1 MEANILC
8 IEHSWRHEDN
18 CDPTLKPI
26 LDWLQGSCGTGF
38 EYEHKCTSGN
48 DDLLWEFG
56 QWSSEDHESF
66 PILYLA
72 NYGDYTDLEH
82 FTKCVVSPP
91 MASQLRGS
99 AHPCAIHFGPSHDL
113 TEMANV
119 YGSPRL
125 PSGNTTHQLV
135 DGLFQQILE
144 STGAVSVSG
153 YLSSYLDGEGW
164 LEGAIGD
171 LRLFYNLVHTLS
183 SPKSH
188 ISSALMMQAG
198 KTVTN
203 RNFVMQTPDGRL
215 RPRGRRP
222 VRPSASR

>member
-1 MEANILC
+1 MEANVLC

-26 LDWLQGSCGTGF
+26 LDWLQGSCATGF
-38 EYEHKCTSGN
+38 EYEHKFTSGN
-48 DDLLWEFG
+48 DDLLWELG
-56 QWSSEDHESF
+56 QWSSGYYESF

-72 NYGDYTDLEH
+72 NYGDYSDLEH
-82 FTKCVVSPP
+82 LTKCVVSPP
-91 MASQLRGS
+91 MAGQLRGS

-125 PSGNTTHQLV
+125 RSGNTANQLV
-135 DGLFQQILE
+135 GNLFQQILE
-144 STGAVSVSG
+144 ATGAVSVSG
-153 YLSSYLDGEGW
+153 YLSGYLDGDGW

-171 LRLFYNLVHTLS
+171 LTLFYNLVCTLNW
-183 SPKSH
+183 PTNH
-188 ISSALMMQAG
+188 ISSALMKQAG
-198 KTVTN
+198 KSVTN

-222 VRPSASR
+222 VRRGAAR